1 MKKVLFFAITAFSF
15 ISANAQESTVEGFS
29 KGDIVSSIGFNY
41 SKEKSD
47 NNETEY
53 TNSSISPRISYF
65 VTDNV
70 AVDLILSIDKMK
82 YSATQKESSVFY
94 GAGARYFF
102 NPKNKF
108 STNLGFDI
116 NLFSAKGNYNV
127 DGDFDADLKAKGTQV
142 NLVYGL
148 NYFISNHFALS
159 LNLSGVRFQSSKID
173 GFAKNDSSTYIRFNM
188 EALNFGLVYKL

>member
-1 MKKVLFFAITAFSF
+1 MKKVLFFAVAAFSF

-29 KGDIVSSIGFNY
+29 KGDILTSLSFSY
-41 SKEKSD
+41 AKEKAN

-53 TNSSISPRISYF
+53 TNSSVSPSISYF
-65 VTDNV
+65 VTDNI
-70 AVDLILSIDKMK
+70 AVDLGLSIDQAK
-82 YSATQKESSVFY
+82 YSASQKESSVLY

-108 STNLGFDI
+108 STNLGFDV
-116 NLFSAKGNYNV
+116 NLFSTKGNYNV

-159 LNLSGVRFQSSKID
+159 LNLSGVKFQSSKTD
-173 GFAKNDSSTYIRFNM
+173 GFDKNDTSTSFRLNM